1 MRTIT
6 LPDDLP
12 TVAYEAMG
20 KLCTW
25 SMPDADGFGY
35 DQVTIS
41 RDGNGNDLIA
51 YYRNSVDQRMF
62 VIGAIWRKEESSY
75 TYHS

>member
-12 TVAYEAMG
+12 SVAHEAMG
-20 KLCTW
+20 RLCTW
-25 SMPDADGFGY
+25 AMPNAKGFGY

-41 RDGNGNDLIA
+41 REGRGNDLIA
-51 YYRNSVDQRMF
+51 YYRNSVDLREYY
-62 VIGAIWRKEESSY
+62 IGAIWRKEESSY